1 MGLATMAI
9 AFVTDHN
16 WIIWAGILFLTR
28 VGAATV
34 EVMSDTYFFKK
45 IDAGE
50 TSVISFSRMARPM
63 AYIIGPIIATILL
76 TIFDIKGLFIALGL
90 LMLYGLRYS
99 LALVDT
105 K

>member
-1 MGLATMAI
+1 
-9 AFVTDHN
+9 
-16 WIIWAGILFLTR
+16 
-28 VGAATV
+28 
-34 EVMSDTYFFKK
+34 
-45 IDAGE
+45 
-50 TSVISFSRMARPM
+50 M